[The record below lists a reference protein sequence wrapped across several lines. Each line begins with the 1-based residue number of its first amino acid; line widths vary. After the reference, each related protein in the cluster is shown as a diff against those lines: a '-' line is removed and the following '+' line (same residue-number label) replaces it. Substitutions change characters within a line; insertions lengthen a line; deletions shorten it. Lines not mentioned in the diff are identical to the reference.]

1 MKNELI
7 DTTLL
12 DLETKDIVSQAISE
26 KDPKKVKDLTDLFNV
41 SINKK
46 NMVRITKLND
56 LLDKTTDQAIE
67 RFEKQPDQFSNKE
80 LIDYMNAVSNI
91 SDRAVNNLKA
101 ANDAPP
107 IQLNQQNNVSIN
119 VGGTNINELTRESR
133 QRILDAVNSVLQQ
146 SNNIV
151 EGEIKHEQV
160 PAEVD
165 RQQDNTIQ
173 G

>member
-1 MKNELI
+1 MKNELV

-12 DLETKDIVSQAISE
+12 DLETHDIVSQAINE

-80 LIDYMNAVSNI
+80 LIEYMNAVSNI
-91 SDRAVNNLKA
+91 SDRAVSNLKA
-101 ANDAPP
+101 ANEAPP
-107 IQLNQQNNVSIN
+107 IQLNQQNNN
-119 VGGTNINELTRESR
+119 VNITVGSTNLSELTREIGR
-133 QRILDAVNSVLQQ
+133 AHV
-146 SNNIV
+146 
-151 EGEIKHEQV
+151 
-160 PAEVD
+160 
-165 RQQDNTIQ
+165 
-173 G
+173 